1 MSSRAIKAVTTYQ
14 LERAACIAC
23 HLEDWHAAP
32 AQIVAFEKAAV
43 SMARGAKQ
51 KTLEYANLCGD
62 KLRKRSGQLGATVM
76 ASGHPG
82 PDSNRVVAAQAV
94 TRAVFG
100 TNVVDLGV
108 MIRA

>member
-23 HLEDWHAAP
+23 HLEDWCAAP

-51 KTLEYANLCGD
+51 KFSNMPIFVVTNYENTADSWGQSFWHLATPFRMPIGWS
-62 KLRKRSGQLGATVM
+62 LRRQ
-76 ASGHPG
+76 
-82 PDSNRVVAAQAV
+82 
-94 TRAVFG
+94 
-100 TNVVDLGV
+100 
-108 MIRA
+108 